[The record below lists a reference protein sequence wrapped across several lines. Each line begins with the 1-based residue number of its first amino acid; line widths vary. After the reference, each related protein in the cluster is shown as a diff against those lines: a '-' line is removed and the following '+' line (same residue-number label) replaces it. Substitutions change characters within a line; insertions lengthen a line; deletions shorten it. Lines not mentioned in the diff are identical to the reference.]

1 MPRRSVIA
9 SASMSIENGTGKTRS
24 PSGAALALLLALAL
38 VGGAPA
44 GAATGLT
51 PAIEKALGDSE
62 YVYVSSTR
70 KDGSLSEKA
79 EIWFMYEGGKVYV
92 GTPPTS
98 WRVKRIEWG
107 RPAAKIWVGSREGP
121 SFDATGAIVKDPK
134 LYERLYEV
142 FAKKYPE
149 GWKRH
154 EDGFR
159 KGFQDGSRV
168 LVAYTPKA

>member
-1 MPRRSVIA
+1 MKIDHRPGRARS
-9 SASMSIENGTGKTRS
+9 RS
-24 PSGAALALLLALAL
+24 RVAFALLLAF
-38 VGGAPA
+38 VVGAPA
-44 GAATGLT
+44 VAAPGLA
-51 PAIEKALGDSE
+51 PAIEKALADSE
-62 YVYVSSTR
+62 YVYISSTR

-92 GTPPTS
+92 GTRPTS

-121 SFDATGAIVKDPK
+121 SFDATGAIVKDPA